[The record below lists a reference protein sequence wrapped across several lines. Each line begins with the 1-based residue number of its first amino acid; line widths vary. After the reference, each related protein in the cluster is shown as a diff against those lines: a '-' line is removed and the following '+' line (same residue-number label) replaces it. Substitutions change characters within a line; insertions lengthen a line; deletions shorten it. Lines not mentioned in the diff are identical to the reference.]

1 MKKVLFGLMAAILIS
16 TGCGS
21 KKSSGE
27 LLQIDLTAKDFA
39 SGQVEIADEIESVE
53 YIPLELTDE
62 SLIANIL
69 DIAVTDEYI
78 FVYST
83 RQDGVLQFDRKGHFL
98 RRIAKTGNGPGE
110 TGQIISFTV
119 DEENR
124 LFCVSEY
131 FSTSFYSFYGEF
143 IKKITSLHP
152 YSYQLSVGPNVMAE
166 LGRMYVPLNVPG
178 MFSLGI
184 FNWATDDTIAL
195 RPTIGNMN
203 LMPLEET
210 SLKGWIYNG
219 SMDGW
224 FCYSEGTDTV
234 WNVNAKTISPAF
246 LVNNGYSASEEKEMR
261 SSKTGNAS
269 VDGTYSVFNLFET
282 PRFYFAKCFQSSNE
296 SKFFLYR
303 LDKQTGALSREASDI
318 DAMEL
323 FKHNRALTGIGIR
336 NETDGGLPIW
346 PFFSYPAKKLMI
358 QVNTAV
364 EIEYLKEKDPK
375 LKEHPVLQKITEE
388 SNPLVTIYHLR

>member
-1 MKKVLFGLMAAILIS
+1 MKKVLFGLIIATLIF

-21 KKSSGE
+21 KQSSGE
-27 LLQIDLTAKDFA
+27 LLQIDLTAKSFA
-39 SGQVEIADEIESVE
+39 SGQVEIVDEIELIE
-53 YIPLELTDE
+53 YVPLELTDE

-69 DIAVTDEYI
+69 DMCVSDEYI
-78 FVYST
+78 FIYST
-83 RQDGVLQFDRKGHFL
+83 RQDGILQFDRKGHYL
-98 RRIAKTGNGPGE
+98 RTVAKTGNGPGE
-110 TGQIISFTV
+110 TGQIISLTI

-143 IKKITSLHP
+143 IKKVTNLRP
-152 YSYQLSVGPNVMAE
+152 YSYQLSVGPNTMAE
-166 LGRMYVPLNVPG
+166 LGRMYIPLNVPG

-184 FNWATDDTIAL
+184 FNWATDDTIVL

-203 LMPLEET
+203 LMSLEET
-210 SLKGWIYNG
+210 SLKAWIYNG

-246 LVNNGYSASEEKEMR
+246 LIDNGYSASEEKEMR

-269 VDGTYSVFNLFET
+269 VDGTYGIFNIFET
-282 PRFYFAKCFQSSNE
+282 LRSYFVKCFQSSDQ
-296 SKFFLYR
+296 SKFFLYS
-303 LDKQTGALSREASDI
+303 LDKATGALSREASTI
-318 DAMEL
+318 DGMEL
-323 FKHNRALTGIGIR
+323 FKYNRALTGIGIR
-336 NETDGGLPIW
+336 NETDGGLPVW
-346 PFFSYPAKKLMI
+346 PYFSYPAKKLMI
-358 QVNTAV
+358 QFNTAV
-364 EIEYLKEKDPK
+364 EIEYLKEKYPD
-375 LKEHPVLQKITEE
+375 LKKHPVLQEVTED

>member
-1 MKKVLFGLMAAILIS
+1 MLFGLMAAVVVL
-16 TGCGS
+16 TGCDGR
-21 KKSSGE
+21 KTSGE
-27 LLQIDLTAKDFA
+27 LPQLDLAATSFA
-39 SGQVEIADEIESVE
+39 SNQVRIADEIESVE
-53 YIPLELTDE
+53 YVPLELTDE

-69 DIAVTDEYI
+69 DIGLTDEYI

-98 RRIAKTGNGPGE
+98 RRIAQSGNGPGE
-110 TGQIISFTV
+110 TGQIISFTI
-119 DEENR
+119 DEDNR

-152 YSYQLSVGPNVMAE
+152 YSYQLSVGPNMMAE

-184 FNWATDDTIAL
+184 FNWATGDTIAL
-195 RPTIGNMN
+195 RPTIGNTS

-210 SLKGWIYNG
+210 SLKSWIYNG

-246 LVNNGYSASEEKEMR
+246 LVNSGYSASEEKEMR
-261 SSKTGNAS
+261 SSKTGNTS
-269 VDGTYSVFNLFET
+269 VDGTYSIFHIFQT
-282 PRFYFAKCFQSSNE
+282 PCSYFVKCFQSSDQ
-296 SKFFLYR
+296 SKFYMYC
-303 LDKQTGALSREASDI
+303 LDKKTGALSREASGI
-318 DAMEL
+318 DGMRL
-323 FKHNRALTGIGIR
+323 FEYNRALTGIGIR

-346 PFFSYPAKKLMI
+346 PYFSYPGKKLMI
-358 QVNTAV
+358 QFNTAV
-364 EIEYLKEKDPK
+364 EIKYLKEKYPE
-375 LKEHPVLQKITEE
+375 LKKHPVLKEITED